1 MGAGGK
7 EGRTE
12 LMDDEEEEPEFWV
25 GRVGGGGGVVM
36 DLDAF
41 WPVWLR
47 QVIKREEKQGQ

>member
-41 WPVWLR
+41 LMLGVDWSTPDP
-47 QVIKREEKQGQ
+47 